1 MDKKNVKGKTCCFM
15 GERERMKKHETKLY
29 YGKDLKKICGSL
41 PRTVSMCEIRTTT
54 VHSGVYNC

>member
-1 MDKKNVKGKTCCFM
+1 M

-41 PRTVSMCEIRTTT
+41 TRTVSMCEIRTTT